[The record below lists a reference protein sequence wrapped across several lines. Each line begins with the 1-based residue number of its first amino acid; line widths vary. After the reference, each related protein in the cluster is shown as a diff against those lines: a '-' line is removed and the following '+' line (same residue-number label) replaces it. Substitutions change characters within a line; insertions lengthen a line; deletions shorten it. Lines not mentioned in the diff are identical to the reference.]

1 MSDQIKEAI
10 NSEVKP
16 ADKMPLKTSSPIPL
30 LKVMNIKL
38 PVWTGKDVETTGMSD
53 TADQYIPGVPNYG
66 EGDIDVLFLAT
77 QTASVKS
84 LRNLPATFVC
94 TYPNGQVDTWSGWV
108 NSFGIEIAVKD
119 KIQLKLK
126 VRATSDVVSSGT
138 VTGVVP
144 MIGLGTTLSITGA

>member
-1 MSDQIKEAI
+1 
-10 NSEVKP
+10 
-16 ADKMPLKTSSPIPL
+16 
-30 LKVMNIKL
+30 
-38 PVWTGKDVETTGMSD
+38 
-53 TADQYIPGVPNYG
+53 
-66 EGDIDVLFLAT
+66 
-77 QTASVKS
+77 
-84 LRNLPATFVC
+84 
-94 TYPNGQVDTWSGWV
+94 VDTWSGWV